1 MDKAIL
7 LAVAASLCT
16 ATSSVCQRLGASKT
30 GADSFGL
37 GLIVRL
43 ARRPVWLAGIGFMIL
58 GFAFQVSALHFG
70 ALALVQPIL
79 ALELLF
85 VFAYMAI
92 LGSRR
97 VQLRD
102 WLAASGMSVGL
113 ALFLLAAA
121 PSGGQPHAPGSSW
134 WLAGLAT
141 AGVVLAGLVA
151 AFGLG
156 ARRGAQ
162 GARRAAVLGAATGL
176 CWGFVAAVI
185 KEFSSQLG
193 AGAVAIFSSWP
204 VYALIGGGAAS
215 LLLASHA
222 LASGPLA
229 ASQPGFTILDPL
241 AASLLGMFLFGEH
254 IRTGTLDLAAEAV
267 GLALVVAGVVA
278 LSHSH
283 LVQGE
288 NAPRPAPPL
297 RSGRAARAAGRR
309 IGARSSPA
317 NRRMGPDQGGLSSSC
332 SAALDAADPQRDPRG
347 RVARHG
353 AFPPARPRP

>member
-16 ATSSVCQRLGASKT
+16 ATSSVCQRLGASRT
-30 GADSFGL
+30 AADTSGL
-37 GLIVRL
+37 RLIVRL
-43 ARRPVWLAGIGFMIL
+43 ARRPIWLAGIGCMIL
-58 GFAFQVSALHFG
+58 GFACQVSALHFG

-85 VFAYMAI
+85 VFAYMAA

-102 WLAASGMSVGL
+102 WLAASGMSAGL
-113 ALFLLAAA
+113 GLFLLAAA
-121 PSGGQPHAPGSSW
+121 PSGGRPHAPGPSW

-141 AGVVLAGLVA
+141 AGVVLVGLIA

-156 ARRGAQ
+156 RRHGAH
-162 GARRAAVLGAATGL
+162 GSRRAAILGAATGL

-193 AGAVAIFSSWP
+193 AGAGAIFSSWP
-204 VYALIGGGAAS
+204 VYALVGTGAAS

-241 AASLLGMFLFGEH
+241 AASLLGVFLFGEH
-254 IRTGTLDLAAEAV
+254 IRAGTLDLAAEAA
-267 GLALVVAGVVA
+267 GLALVVAGVAV

-288 NAPRPAPPL
+288 NTPRPARPSAA
-297 RSGRAARAAGRR
+297 SGSP
-309 IGARSSPA
+309 GARGPISDLSRA
-317 NRRMGPDQGGLSSSC
+317 RMNGPFSC
-332 SAALDAADPQRDPRG
+332 Q
-347 RVARHG
+347 
-353 AFPPARPRP
+353 

>member
-16 ATSSVCQRLGASKT
+16 ATSSVCQRLGASRT
-30 GADSFGL
+30 RADGFGL

-43 ARRPVWLAGIGFMIL
+43 ARRPVWLAGIGCMIL

-102 WLAASGMSVGL
+102 WLAASGMSAGL

-121 PSGGQPHAPGSSW
+121 PSRGQPHAPGSSW

-141 AGVVLAGLVA
+141 VGVVLAGLAA

-156 ARRGAQ
+156 AHRGAQ
-162 GARRAAVLGAATGL
+162 GSRRAAVLGATTGL

-193 AGAVAIFSSWP
+193 AGADAIFSSWP
-204 VYALIGGGAAS
+204 VYALVGAGAAS

-288 NAPRPAPPL
+288 NVPGPARPIHA
-297 RSGRAARAAGRR
+297 GRADRAAGL
-309 IGARSSPA
+309 
-317 NRRMGPDQGGLSSSC
+317 RMRAEHP
-332 SAALDAADPQRDPRG
+332 PR
-347 RVARHG
+347 
-353 AFPPARPRP
+353 

>member
-1 MDKAIL
+1 MDKAIA

-16 ATSSVCQRLGASKT
+16 ATSSVCQRMGASRIQ
-30 GADSFGL
+30 ADRFDL
-37 GLIVRL
+37 WLIVRL
-43 ARRPVWLAGIGFMIL
+43 ARRPVWLAGIGAMIL
-58 GFAFQVSALHFG
+58 GFACQVSALHFG

-85 VFAYMAI
+85 VFAYMAV
-92 LGSRR
+92 LSSRR

-102 WLAASGMSVGL
+102 WLAASCMSAGL
-113 ALFLLAAA
+113 GLFLLAAA
-121 PSGGQPHAPGSSW
+121 PSGGRPHAPGSSW

-141 AGVVLAGLVA
+141 AGVVLAGLAA

-156 ARRGAQ
+156 RRRVAHGS
-162 GARRAAVLGAATGL
+162 RRTAVLGAATGL

-185 KEFSSQLG
+185 KEFSSHLG
-193 AGAVAIFSSWP
+193 AGAGAIFSSWP
-204 VYALIGGGAAS
+204 VYALIGTGAAS

-241 AASLLGMFLFGEH
+241 AASLLGIFLFGEH
-254 IRTGTLDLAAEAV
+254 MRAGTLDLAVEATGV
-267 GLALVVAGVVA
+267 ALVVAGVSA

-288 NAPRPAPPL
+288 NAPRAARPL
-297 RSGRAARAAGRR
+297 RGGRAARTAGP
-309 IGARSSPA
+309 I
-317 NRRMGPDQGGLSSSC
+317 GGLH
-332 SAALDAADPQRDPRG
+332 AGPQPKG
-347 RVARHG
+347 
-353 AFPPARPRP
+353 

>member
-1 MDKAIL
+1 MDKAIA

-16 ATSSVCQRLGASKT
+16 ATSSVCQRLGASRIP
-30 GADSFGL
+30 ADRFDL
-37 GLIVRL
+37 RLIVRL
-43 ARRPVWLAGIGFMIL
+43 ARRPVWLAGIGCMIL

-85 VFAYMAI
+85 VFAYMAV

-102 WLAASGMSVGL
+102 WLAAFGMSAGL

-121 PSGGQPHAPGSSW
+121 PSGGRAYAPGSSW

-141 AGVVLAGLVA
+141 AGVVLAGLAA

-156 ARRGAQ
+156 RRRVAHGS
-162 GARRAAVLGAATGL
+162 RRTAVLGAATGI

-193 AGAVAIFSSWP
+193 AGAGAIFSSWP
-204 VYALIGGGAAS
+204 VYALIGTGAAS

-241 AASLLGMFLFGEH
+241 AASLLGIFLFGEH
-254 IRTGTLDLAAEAV
+254 MRAGTLDLAAEAA
-267 GLALVVAGVVA
+267 GLALVVAGVSA

-288 NAPRPAPPL
+288 NGPRPAQPF
-297 RSGRAARAAGRR
+297 RAERAAPTAGP
-309 IGARSSPA
+309 IAGLHA
-317 NRRMGPDQGGLSSSC
+317 GPQPKG
-332 SAALDAADPQRDPRG
+332 
-347 RVARHG
+347 
-353 AFPPARPRP
+353 

>member
-7 LAVAASLCT
+7 LAVAAGLCT
-16 ATSSVCQRLGASKT
+16 ATSSVCQRLGASRT
-30 GADSFGL
+30 RSDGFGL
-37 GLIVRL
+37 LLIVRL
-43 ARRPVWLAGIGFMIL
+43 AHRPVWLAGIGCMIL

-85 VFAYMAI
+85 VFGYMAI

-102 WLAASGMSVGL
+102 WLAASAMSAGL

-134 WLAGLAT
+134 WLAGVAT
-141 AGVVLAGLVA
+141 AGVVLAGLAA

-162 GARRAAVLGAATGL
+162 GSRRAAVLGATTGL

-193 AGAVAIFSSWP
+193 AGAGAIFSSWP
-204 VYALIGGGAAS
+204 VYALIGTGAAS

-241 AASLLGMFLFGEH
+241 AATLLGIFLFGEH
-254 IRTGTLDLAAEAV
+254 IRAGTLDLAAEAA
-267 GLALVVAGVVA
+267 GLALLVAGVAA

-288 NAPRPAPPL
+288 NAR
-297 RSGRAARAAGRR
+297 
-309 IGARSSPA
+309 
-317 NRRMGPDQGGLSSSC
+317 
-332 SAALDAADPQRDPRG
+332 
-347 RVARHG
+347 
-353 AFPPARPRP
+353 PPARPLRGGGTARPAGPIAGLHAGRQPKG

>member
-7 LAVAASLCT
+7 LAVAASMCT

-30 GADSFGL
+30 QADGFGL
-37 GLIVRL
+37 RLVVRL
-43 ARRPVWLAGIGFMIL
+43 ARRPVWLAGIGCMIL

-85 VFAYMAI
+85 VFAYMAV

-102 WLAASGMSVGL
+102 WLAASGMSAGL

-121 PSGGQPHAPGSSW
+121 PSGGRPDAPGSSW
-134 WLAGLAT
+134 WLAGGAT
-141 AGVVLAGLVA
+141 ACVVLAGLAA

-156 ARRGAQ
+156 RSPGARGS
-162 GARRAAVLGAATGL
+162 RRAAVLGAATGL

-185 KEFSSQLG
+185 KEFSSRLG

-204 VYALIGGGAAS
+204 VYALVGAGAVS

-254 IRTGTLDLAAEAV
+254 MRAGTLDLAAEAA
-267 GLALVVAGVVA
+267 GLALVVAGVAA

-288 NAPRPAPPL
+288 NAP
-297 RSGRAARAAGRR
+297 
-309 IGARSSPA
+309 
-317 NRRMGPDQGGLSSSC
+317 Q
-332 SAALDAADPQRDPRG
+332 
-347 RVARHG
+347 
-353 AFPPARPRP
+353 PARPLRDGRALRATEPIADLHAGQQPEG

>member
-1 MDKAIL
+1 MDKAIV

-16 ATSSVCQRLGASKT
+16 ATSSVCQRLGASRIR
-30 GADSFGL
+30 ADRFDL
-37 GLIVRL
+37 RLIMRL
-43 ARRPVWLAGIGFMIL
+43 ARRPVWLAGIGCMIL

-85 VFAYMAI
+85 VFAYMAV
-92 LGSRR
+92 LSSRR
-97 VQLRD
+97 VQLGD
-102 WLAASGMSVGL
+102 WLAASGMSAGL

-121 PSGGQPHAPGSSW
+121 PSGGRPHAPGSSW
-134 WLAGLAT
+134 WIAGLAT
-141 AGVVLAGLVA
+141 AGVVLAGLAA

-156 ARRGAQ
+156 RRRVAHGS
-162 GARRAAVLGAATGL
+162 RRAAVLGAATGI

-185 KEFSSQLG
+185 KEFSSHLG
-193 AGAVAIFSSWP
+193 AGAGAIFSSWP
-204 VYALIGGGAAS
+204 VYALIGSGAAS

-241 AASLLGMFLFGEH
+241 AASLLGIFLFGEH
-254 IRTGTLDLAAEAV
+254 MRVGTLDLAAEAT
-267 GLALVVAGVVA
+267 GLALVVAGVSA

-288 NAPRPAPPL
+288 NAPRPPRPF
-297 RSGRAARAAGRR
+297 RGERTARTAGPAAGL
-309 IGARSSPA
+309 PA
-317 NRRMGPDQGGLSSSC
+317 GPQPKG
-332 SAALDAADPQRDPRG
+332 
-347 RVARHG
+347 
-353 AFPPARPRP
+353 

>member
-1 MDKAIL
+1 MDKAIA

-16 ATSSVCQRLGASKT
+16 ATSSVCQRLGASRIP
-30 GADSFGL
+30 ADRFDL
-37 GLIVRL
+37 RLIMRL
-43 ARRPVWLAGIGFMIL
+43 ARRPVWLAGIGCMIL

-85 VFAYMAI
+85 VFAYMAV

-102 WLAASGMSVGL
+102 WLAAFGMSAGL

-121 PSGGQPHAPGSSW
+121 PSGGRPHAPGSSW

-141 AGVVLAGLVA
+141 GAVVLAGLAA

-156 ARRGAQ
+156 RRRVGH
-162 GARRAAVLGAATGL
+162 GSRRAAVLGAATGI

-193 AGAVAIFSSWP
+193 AGAGAIFSSWP
-204 VYALIGGGAAS
+204 VYALIGTGAAS

-241 AASLLGMFLFGEH
+241 AASLLGIFLFGEH
-254 IRTGTLDLAAEAV
+254 MRAGTLDLAAEAT
-267 GLALVVAGVVA
+267 GLALVVAGVSA

-283 LVQGE
+283 LVHGE
-288 NAPRPAPPL
+288 NAP
-297 RSGRAARAAGRR
+297 
-309 IGARSSPA
+309 
-317 NRRMGPDQGGLSSSC
+317 
-332 SAALDAADPQRDPRG
+332 
-347 RVARHG
+347 
-353 AFPPARPRP
+353 PPARPFRGERAAPTAGPSAGFHAGPQPKG

>member
-1 MDKAIL
+1 MDKAIV

-16 ATSSVCQRLGASKT
+16 ATSSVCQRLGARRIQ
-30 GADSFGL
+30 ADRFDL
-37 GLIVRL
+37 RLIVRL
-43 ARRPVWLAGIGFMIL
+43 ARRPVWLAGIGCMIL
-58 GFAFQVSALHFG
+58 GFACQVGALRFG

-85 VFAYMAI
+85 VFAYMAV
-92 LGSRR
+92 LGSRG

-102 WLAASGMSVGL
+102 WLAASSMSAGL

-134 WLAGLAT
+134 WLAGLVT
-141 AGVVLAGLVA
+141 AGVVLAGLAA

-156 ARRGAQ
+156 RRRVANGS
-162 GARRAAVLGAATGL
+162 RRAAVLGAVTGL

-185 KEFSSQLG
+185 KEFSSRLG
-193 AGAVAIFSSWP
+193 AGIGAVFSSWP
-204 VYALIGGGAAS
+204 VYVLIGAGAVS

-241 AASLLGMFLFGEH
+241 AASLLGIFLFGES
-254 IRTGTLDLAAEAV
+254 IRTGTLDLAVEAT
-267 GLALVVAGVVA
+267 GLALLVAGVSA

-288 NAPRPAPPL
+288 NTPQPARPSRGEPT
-297 RSGRAARAAGRR
+297 ARAAG
-309 IGARSSPA
+309 A
-317 NRRMGPDQGGLSSSC
+317 
-332 SAALDAADPQRDPRG
+332 
-347 RVARHG
+347 
-353 AFPPARPRP
+353 